1 MAGLMDRTSS
11 QDAFPHILDV
21 IDSGKEAYYEIE
33 HLPGCPIETYDD
45 GGVIYESYNCRVAW
59 VVDNWSLDFLEH
71 DDGRVGWQL
80 LEPGSYL
87 ISSYTEYVPGE
98 FGGTYG
104 EEWDTGVRLVDPIP
118 ISESITMRPT
128 WKRRQRRVYHQ
139 GPLDPPTEA
148 ELWDA
153 IRVLEQDDNQLMA
166 PALHLEAF
174 NIFEEASR

>member
-1 MAGLMDRTSS
+1 MAVLNRTSS

-21 IDSGKEAYYEIE
+21 IDIGEEARYEIE
-33 HLPGCPIETYDD
+33 HLRGCPVETYDYD
-45 GGVIYESYNCRVAW
+45 GVVYKRHNCRVAW
-59 VVDNWSLDFLEH
+59 VQDNWGLDFLEH

-104 EEWDTGVRLVDPIP
+104 EEWDTGIRLVDPIP
-118 ISESITMRPT
+118 ISKSIIMRPT
-128 WKRRQRRVYHQ
+128 WKRRQRRAYHQ
-139 GPLDPPTEA
+139 GPLDPPTEL
-148 ELWDA
+148 EVWDA
-153 IRVLEQDDNQLMA
+153 IRVLEQEDNQTMA

-174 NIFEEASR
+174 RILEEAG